1 MLRIFFCLLL
11 CSQCVWSQ
19 NPLEDDYRED
29 QIFLG
34 ISYPFLANGSSD
46 ITQNK
51 FSHALQA
58 GFVRDMPLNT
68 RRNFALGL
76 GLGFSYNV
84 IYNNLSF
91 LEESESFEF
100 IASEDTNL
108 WKWTE
113 LNVPIELRW
122 RTSSTEVYKFWRIYG
137 GITAIYTLNAR
148 QNYRKDDETSRFSDL
163 SLEKFRFAL
172 HFSVGNNTWNIYF
185 QHALAPMF
193 KKSQIAENDLIKD
206 LGNAKIGLIFY
217 VF

>member
-11 CSQCVWSQ
+11 CLQCVWSQ
-19 NPLEDDYRED
+19 NPPKDDYRED
-29 QIFLG
+29 QIFVG
-34 ISYPFLANGSSD
+34 ISYPFLVNAAPEV
-46 ITQNK
+46 TQNK

-68 RRNFALGL
+68 QRNLALGL

-84 IYNNLSF
+84 LYNNLRF
-91 LEESESFEF
+91 LEESESFEL
-100 IASEDTNL
+100 IPNEDTNL

-113 LNVPIELRW
+113 LNLPVELRW
-122 RTSSTEVYKFWRIYG
+122 RTSSSELYKFWRIYG
-137 GITAIYTLNAR
+137 GVTAIYTLNAR
-148 QNYRKDDETSRFSDL
+148 QNYRKDDATSRFSDL
-163 SLEKFRFAL
+163 SLDKFRLAL

-185 QHALAPMF
+185 QQSLAPMF
-193 KKSQIAENDLIKD
+193 KTPQITENDLIKD